1 MTLRRLIL
9 IFAIVGGIWYYT
21 NAHDLLVVPG
31 AATGTHIMPGLRS
44 SLGSSFGNSFGSN
57 SLDSRLSR
65 FNSPLTLTEAH
76 AAPEYDAE
84 ELQNISVY
92 KHVSPSVVNITST
105 SLQLDFFY
113 GEVPQQG
120 QGSGF
125 ILDKQGHIATNYHVI
140 ANAQNVE
147 VQTMDKHRY
156 KARVIGKD
164 QRHDLALLQ
173 IDASVA
179 LTPVVLAQ
187 SRDLIPG
194 QKVYAIGNPFGLS
207 GTMTTGIISAIR
219 SVRGPEGGQIENAI
233 QTDAAINPGNS
244 GGPLL
249 NSRGEVIGINSLI
262 ATNPNQAVDQSAG
275 IGFAIPI
282 DTVKAV
288 LSDFQKYGHAR
299 RPSLGIVSLPIGP
312 ELAQQMGLAADAG
325 VLIQRVAPGGAAQ
338 MAGLRGG
345 SEAAYLGNMQIFLG
359 GDLIVGIDGNQVT
372 SAEDINDAMDH
383 HQAGDAIS
391 ITVYRGRQ
399 RMTVKLIL
407 QEAGS
412 RAA

>member
-1 MTLRRLIL
+1 MTLRRFLLIL
-9 IFAIVGGIWYYT
+9 AIVGGVWYYANT
-21 NAHDLLVVPG
+21 HNPFPARPDAANAPAPIAGVLEMARLAPS
-31 AATGTHIMPGLRS
+31 R
-44 SLGSSFGNSFGSN
+44 
-57 SLDSRLSR
+57 DS
-65 FNSPLTLTEAH
+65 SPLTLTEAH

-84 ELQNISVY
+84 ELNNISVY

-105 SLQLDFFY
+105 SLQFDFFY
-113 GEVPQQG
+113 GTVPSQG

-140 ANAQNVE
+140 ADAQNVE

-173 IDASVA
+173 IDGAAS

-194 QKVYAIGNPFGLS
+194 QKVFAIGNPFGLN

-219 SVRGPEGGQIENAI
+219 SVRGPQGGQIENAI

-262 ATNPNQAVDQSAG
+262 ATNPNQQVDQSAG

-288 LSDFQKYGHAR
+288 LGDFQKFGHSR
-299 RPSLGIVSLPIGP
+299 RPSLGILPLPIGP

-325 VLIQRVAPGGAAQ
+325 LLIQKVVPGGAAEQ
-338 MAGLRGG
+338 AGLKGG
-345 SEAAYLGNMQIFLG
+345 TESAYLGSMQILLG
-359 GDLIVGIDGNQVT
+359 GDLIVKIDGDDVT
-372 SAEDINDAMDH
+372 TTEDLADQMDH
-383 HQAGDAIS
+383 HQAGDT
-391 ITVYRGRQ
+391 ITVTFYRGRK
-399 RMTVKLIL
+399 RMTVKLTL
-407 QEAGS
+407 GEAGA

>member
-1 MTLRRLIL
+1 MTFRRILL
-9 IFAIVGGIWYYT
+9 IFAIVGGIWYYANT
-21 NAHDLLVVPG
+21 LNPARILGLDPG
-31 AATGTHIMPGLRS
+31 SPAE
-44 SLGSSFGNSFGSN
+44 GSSPLADALNFARSTPGPGRS
-57 SLDSRLSR
+57 
-65 FNSPLTLTEAH
+65 SPLTLTEAH

-92 KHVSPSVVNITST
+92 KHVSPSVVNVTST
-105 SLQLDFFY
+105 TLQYDFFY
-113 GEVPQQG
+113 GAVPSQG

-125 ILDKQGHIATNYHVI
+125 ILDRQGHIATNYHVI
-140 ANAQNVE
+140 ADAQNVE
-147 VQTMDKHRY
+147 VQTTDKHRY

-173 IDASVA
+173 IDGAPS

-194 QKVYAIGNPFGLS
+194 QKVYAIGNPFGLN

-219 SVRGPEGGQIENAI
+219 SVRGPTGGQIENAI

-262 ATNPNQAVDQSAG
+262 ATNPNQQVDQSAG

-288 LSDFQKYGHAR
+288 LSDFQKFGHSR

-325 VLIQRVAPGGAAQ
+325 VLVQKVVPGGAAQ
-338 MAGLRGG
+338 QAGLKGG
-345 SEAAYLGNMQIFLG
+345 SESAYLGNMQILLG
-359 GDLIVGIDGNQVT
+359 GDLIVGIDGNDIT
-372 SAEDINDAMDH
+372 TAEDIADQMDH
-383 HQAGDAIS
+383 HQAGDAV
-391 ITVYRGRQ
+391 TVTFYRGKK
-399 RMTVKLIL
+399 RMTLKVTL
-407 QEAGS
+407 QEAGA